1 MHLRLRTKME
11 TVYAR
16 IKASG
21 KVLITGNKEAY
32 DTVFGFSWDFP
43 EFYQAQSLGL
53 SIGIFKPWT
62 STLSAHYSHP

>member
-21 KVLITGNKEAY
+21 KVLITFNKEAY
-32 DTVFGFSWDFP
+32 DTVLGFHGISRSFTK
-43 EFYQAQSLGL
+43 AQSLGL

>member
-43 EFYQAQSLGL
+43 EFYQGTVVGI